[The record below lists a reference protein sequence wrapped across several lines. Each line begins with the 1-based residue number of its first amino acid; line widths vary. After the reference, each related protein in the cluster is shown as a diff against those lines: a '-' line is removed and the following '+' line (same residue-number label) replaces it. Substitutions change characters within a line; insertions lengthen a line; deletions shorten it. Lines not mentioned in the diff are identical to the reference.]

1 MRTGVLII
9 TILDHNSNSFL
20 DSLDSLQKYT
30 KSMSYWQLRL
40 SDKQKNFNIIIE
52 NVHLSVDIYRH
63 IFLRV

>member
-40 SDKQKNFNIIIE
+40 SDKQKNFNIIIGGGGGVTTRT
-52 NVHLSVDIYRH
+52 NMCI
-63 IFLRV
+63 